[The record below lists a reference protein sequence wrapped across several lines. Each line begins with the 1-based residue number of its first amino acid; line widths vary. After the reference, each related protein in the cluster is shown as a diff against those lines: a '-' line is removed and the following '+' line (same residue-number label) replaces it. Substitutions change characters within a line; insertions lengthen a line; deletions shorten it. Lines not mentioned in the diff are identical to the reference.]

1 MGLKWMLLTRYS
13 SHPKIVI
20 MGLLNDGSSCE
31 QVANKMQ
38 LWFTPRK
45 TKEILSS
52 FTILAS
58 LLY

>member
-1 MGLKWMLLTRYS
+1 MLLTRYS

-20 MGLLNDGSSCE
+20 MGLLNNGSSCE

-45 TKEILSS
+45 TKEILFR
-52 FTILAS
+52 FTILVS